1 MKTLIEKQRNVW
13 IKKFHVLI
21 REAGIDNDT
30 KLAMLATYGVTSSR
44 DLELK
49 ELIDICEKLDR
60 MIHPEENEL
69 DKWRKRLIA
78 AIFGW
83 RKAMGNYNTTI
94 DEVKAIACRAAGEVA
109 EGKGFNAIPLERLR
123 SLYYA
128 FLKKEKDLKSVEELT
143 REELDWRKLLN

>member
-30 KLAMLATYGVTSSR
+30 KMDMLAAYGVTSSR

-49 ELIDICEKLDR
+49 ELIDLCEKLDR
-60 MIHPEENEL
+60 MIHPEEDEM

-78 AIFGW
+78 SIYGW
-83 RKAMGNYNTTI
+83 RKAMGSNTTTI
-94 DEVKAIACRAAGEVA
+94 DEVKAIACRAAGES
-109 EGKGFNAIPLERLR
+109 GKRGFNAIPLERLR

-128 FLKKEKDLKSVEELT
+128 FMKKEKDLKTVEEMT
-143 REELDWRKLLN
+143 EEETDYRKWSN